1 MPSADQE
8 DTVFKYIGSELQGWV
23 SFGKGRKEQGNLDE
37 KAVDWRIR
45 LWEDWDGL
53 GGMVGRWLEGIL
65 NFGMGLKARG

>member
-1 MPSADQE
+1 M
-8 DTVFKYIGSELQGWV
+8 

-53 GGMVGRWLEGIL
+53 GGMVGR
-65 NFGMGLKARG
+65 